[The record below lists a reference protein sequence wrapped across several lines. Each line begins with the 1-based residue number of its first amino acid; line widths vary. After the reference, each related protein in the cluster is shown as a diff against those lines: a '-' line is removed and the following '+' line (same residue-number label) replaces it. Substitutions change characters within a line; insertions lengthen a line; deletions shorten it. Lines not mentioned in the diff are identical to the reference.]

1 MASQE
6 MVLATAI
13 LLVAYCGVILY
24 FVYQGAR
31 KNRSMADY
39 ALGSVQ
45 FSPITVGLSLAA
57 SITSAA
63 TFIINPGFIALYGVS
78 GILAMGIV
86 LPLGLFISL
95 VILTKSF
102 RKHGATVKALTM
114 AQWIGKRYGSSGFSL
129 YVAFLSLLLITFIV
143 LICVGMTKVLANA
156 LNVQELYV
164 LIGIVGFVFGY
175 MMFGGANSMVYT
187 NTIQAVLMI
196 IVAVILLGSGYEH
209 FSRGVHGFIDKLNA
223 IDPVLT
229 QATNPSSFLF
239 RDFFEV
245 IFCNFIVGIAIVC
258 QPHIIT
264 KSLLLREE
272 RDVNKYLITAI
283 LVETLFFLVVIAG
296 LYARLSFPDLKA
308 NGAALSVDGIIPA
321 YVVQEFPVYVGLLV
335 IMGLL
340 SAGLSTLEGLIQ
352 SVSTTITS
360 DIIEPLFGQ
369 HYGEGETR
377 SKRLFFTNRTVIIA
391 LGGIAIMLSWYQLV
405 SPSLSVGI
413 FAQNGVYAYFSA
425 AFVPVL
431 FGIFVK
437 EAPRAAPVL
446 ASIAAIVVH
455 FSIYYGGLTEYMK
468 GPVRNPAIAAA
479 LAILSSVL
487 VGLVVLA
494 WYQMKKMRAMKSL
507 TLLLLPLFALFGTT
521 MFATSAKNTIDL
533 QHNPI
538 MTTDSLTKFAKL
550 SNGIQ
555 IAYTEAGAGS
565 KTLLF
570 IHGLGSNKKSWQK
583 NIATLKDRYRCI
595 ALDLPGYE
603 ESSKGAYP
611 FSMHFFAET
620 VIEFIRHLKLEQ
632 VTLVGHS
639 MGGQVS
645 TTLALAQ
652 PDLIEK
658 LILIAPA
665 GFETFSEAE
674 KNWFKAVYTPAVV
687 KGTSVEQI
695 RKNFEINFFAFP
707 QDAAFM
713 IEDRLKLREMPDA
726 YDYYCNM
733 VPQNVFAMLD
743 EPVYERLQNIKTP
756 TLIIYGANDQ
766 LIPNQLLHKGLTVF
780 EVARKG
786 HFKIPGSKLA
796 ILANSGHFVQWEQ
809 AGAANEVI
817 VEFVE

>member
-13 LLVAYCGVILY
+13 LLAAYCGIILY
-24 FVYQGAR
+24 FVYRGAR

-39 ALGSVQ
+39 ALGSVS

-57 SITSAA
+57 AITSAA
-63 TFIINPGFIALYGVS
+63 TFIINPGFIALYGMS

-114 AQWIGKRYGSSGFSL
+114 AQWIGKRYGSPGFSL
-129 YVAFLSLLLITFIV
+129 YMAFLSLLLITFIV
-143 LICVGMTKVLANA
+143 LICVGMTKVLSSA

-164 LIGIVGFVFGY
+164 LIGMVVFVFGY

-209 FSRGVHGFIDKLNA
+209 FSQGVHGFLDKLNA
-223 IDPVLT
+223 IDPALT
-229 QATNPSSFLF
+229 QATNPASFLF

-264 KSLLLREE
+264 KSLLLKEE

-308 NGAALSVDGIIPA
+308 NGVALPVDGIIPA

-335 IMGLL
+335 ILGLL

-360 DIIEPLFGQ
+360 DIIEPLFGK
-369 HYGEGETR
+369 HYGEGEAR
-377 SKRLFFTNRTVIIA
+377 GRRLFFTNRTVIVA
-391 LGGIAIMLSWYQLV
+391 LGGIAILLSWYQLV

-431 FGIFVK
+431 FGIFIK
-437 EAPRAAPVL
+437 EAPRAAPIL
-446 ASIAAIVVH
+446 ASVTAIVVH
-455 FSIYYGGLTEYMK
+455 FSIYYGGLTAYMK

-479 LAILSSVL
+479 LAILASVG
-487 VGLVVLA
+487 VGLLVLA
-494 WYQMKKMRAMKSL
+494 WYRMKKTPGTKS
-507 TLLLLPLFALFGTT
+507 LLLLPIFALSGTVACARPAQNVVDRQT
-521 MFATSAKNTIDL
+521 
-533 QHNPI
+533 HPI
-538 MTTDSLTKFAKL
+538 MTTDSLTRFVKL
-550 SNGIQ
+550 PNGIQ

-570 IHGLGSNKKSWQK
+570 VHGLGSNKKSWQK
-583 NIATLKDRYRCI
+583 NIAALKDRYRCI

-603 ESSKGAYP
+603 ESSKGAYA

-620 VIEFIRHLKLEQ
+620 VVEFIRQLKLER

-645 TTLALAQ
+645 TTLALTQ
-652 PDLIEK
+652 PELIEK

-665 GFETFSEAE
+665 GFETFTEAE

-707 QDAAFM
+707 KDAEFM
-713 IEDRLKLREMPDA
+713 IEDRLKLREMPEA
-726 YDYYCNM
+726 YDYYCSM
-733 VPQNVFAMLD
+733 IPQNVMAMLD

-756 TLIIYGANDQ
+756 TLILYGANDQ

-780 EVARKG
+780 DVARKG

-796 ILANSGHFVQWEQ
+796 FLPNSGHFAQWEQ
-809 AGAANEVI
+809 AGTANEI
-817 VEFVE
+817 IAGFVE

>member
-6 MVLATAI
+6 MVLATAL

-24 FVYQGAR
+24 FVYRGAR

-39 ALGSVQ
+39 ALGNVQ
-45 FSPITVGLSLAA
+45 FSPVTVGLSLAA
-57 SITSAA
+57 AITSAA

-102 RKHGATVKALTM
+102 RKHGASVNALTI
-114 AQWIGKRYGSSGFSL
+114 AQWVGKRYGSPGFSL
-129 YVAFLSLLLITFIV
+129 YMAFLSLLLITFIV

-164 LIGIVGFVFGY
+164 LIGIVIFVFGY
-175 MMFGGANSMVYT
+175 MMFGGANAMVYT
-187 NTIQAVLMI
+187 NTIQAILMI

-209 FSRGVHGFIDKLNA
+209 FSKGVHGFIDQLNA
-223 IDPVLT
+223 IDPALT
-229 QATNPSSFLF
+229 KATNPASYLF
-239 RDFFEV
+239 RDYFEV

-264 KSLLLREE
+264 KSLLLKEE

-360 DIIEPLFGQ
+360 DIIEPLFGK
-369 HYGEGETR
+369 HYGEGEAR
-377 SKRLFFTNRTVIIA
+377 GKRLILTNRLVIIA
-391 LGGIAIMLSWYQLV
+391 LGGIAILLSWQQLV

-431 FGIFVK
+431 FGIFVR

-446 ASIAAIVVH
+446 ASVTAIVVH

-468 GPVRNPAIAAA
+468 APVRNPAIAAA
-479 LAILSSVL
+479 LAILASLL
-487 VGLVVLA
+487 VGLLVLG
-494 WYQMKKMRAMKSL
+494 WYRMKKTPATKSL
-507 TLLLLPLFALFGTT
+507 SLLLVPIFALFGN
-521 MFATSAKNTIDL
+521 AAL
-533 QHNPI
+533 AAPAQHSLDHQSNQI
-538 MTTDSLTKFAKL
+538 MTADSPTKFAKL
-550 SNGIQ
+550 SNGIE
-555 IAYTEAGAGS
+555 IAYTETGAGS

-583 NIATLKDRYRCI
+583 NIAALKDRYRCI

-620 VIEFIRHLKLEQ
+620 VAEFIRYLKLEQ
-632 VTLVGHS
+632 LTLVGHS

-645 TTLALAQ
+645 ITLALAQ
-652 PDLIEK
+652 PSLIEK

-665 GFETFSEAE
+665 GFETFTETE

-707 QDAAFM
+707 QDAEFM
-713 IEDRLKLREMPDA
+713 IEDRLKLRELPDA

-733 VPQNVFAMLD
+733 IPKNVLAMLE
-743 EPVYERLQNIKTP
+743 EPVYERLQNIKLP
-756 TLIIYGANDQ
+756 TLILYGANDQ
-766 LIPNQLLHKGLTVF
+766 LIPNQLLHKGLTVY

-786 HFKIPGSKLA
+786 HFKISGSKLA
-796 ILANSGHFVQWEQ
+796 FLPNSGHFTQWEQ

-817 VEFVE
+817 MEFVE